1 MSNDDWYIDLS
12 VPPKDG
18 APLPKKTNDPEL
30 LEQLELLEAKAL
42 RRIREQEKNKE
53 KG

>member
-1 MSNDDWYIDLS
+1 MSDDWYIDLS

-18 APLPKKTNDPEL
+18 DPLPQKTDDPEL

-42 RRIREQEKNKE
+42 RRIREQKE
-53 KG
+53 EE